1 QIFEI
6 YQAIP
11 NASLEKMNDL
21 IRKAVNICTGVY
33 IFVGGF
39 GYIAFC
45 RETFTG
51 NILMSFPSSL
61 MSEVI
66 KIGFVLSVAFSF
78 PLIIFPCRA
87 SLYSLLYKRLQ
98 TYALHEGATDKY
110 IPEGRFKSLTFLIVF
125 VSLVT
130 GVMIPNIELV
140 LGLVGSTI
148 GIMICVVF
156 PAMCF
161 ICVSTKNTNE
171 RILAQLMLFVG
182 VIVMVL
188 GTYAN
193 LYAME
198 EISVKSVVTEKII
211 IKEPEILKIVQE
223 DPALKMIDIPKT
235 SNKLL

>member
-1 QIFEI
+1 MEACWIFTVLAHIFYGIILPNVSLYIIKSLTKPRCSFYNRQIFEI

-87 SLYSLLYKRLQ
+87 SLYSLLYKRVSHRNSNLKNPKWLISSCRPMHY
-98 TYALHEGATDKY
+98 TREEL
-110 IPEGRFKSLTFLIVF
+110 INTFQKVDLK
-125 VSLVT
+125 VSH
-130 GVMIPNIELV
+130 
-140 LGLVGSTI
+140 
-148 GIMICVVF
+148 F
-156 PAMCF
+156 
-161 ICVSTKNTNE
+161 
-171 RILAQLMLFVG
+171 
-182 VIVMVL
+182 
-188 GTYAN
+188 
-193 LYAME
+193 
-198 EISVKSVVTEKII
+198 
-211 IKEPEILKIVQE
+211 
-223 DPALKMIDIPKT
+223 
-235 SNKLL
+235 